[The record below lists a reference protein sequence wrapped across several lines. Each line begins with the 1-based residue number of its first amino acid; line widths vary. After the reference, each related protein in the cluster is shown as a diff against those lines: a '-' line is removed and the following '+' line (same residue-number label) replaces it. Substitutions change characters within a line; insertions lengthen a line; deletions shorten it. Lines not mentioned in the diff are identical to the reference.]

1 MRLFEVEDRFT
12 NDLITVFRQLR
23 GRSDVPS
30 ERTPLTLPWVA
41 VNGMLKNFGY
51 SEIDTAALAN
61 LVKQSPALNNEVKT
75 FDDETGITLKTK
87 AEKVIDS
94 SKVGAKELLVKGAE
108 KVEQGAKKIK
118 ESAKE

>member
-23 GRSDVPS
+23 GRSDIPS

-87 AEKVIDS
+87 AEKEQEPTDVPDGPGVDQMAHS
-94 SKVGAKELLVKGAE
+94 GAQDFQQDIGK
-108 KVEQGAKKIK
+108 
-118 ESAKE
+118 